1 MNRRNDPNDHPMDD
15 GRGGYPDG
23 TGRGH
28 GERPL
33 RDDRGEYADGT
44 GRGHGERPLHDDRG
58 AYRDDRGAYDAA
70 QVRQK
75 GGAGMGI
82 AALLLGLLA
91 LVLFWIPVLGI
102 VLGVIAIIV
111 GLVARGRAK
120 RINGSGRGMGLAG
133 AILGLLAAILCG
145 LVMFGI
151 FTLFQSSS
159 YDECLRDAGTDQAA
173 LEQCAQDFADEL
185 RDRVGGTGATVG
197 VDQN

>member
-82 AALLLGLLA
+82 FALILGLLA
-91 LVLFWIPVLGI
+91 LLLSWIPGIGLIAAVILGLAAI
-102 VLGVIAIIV
+102 VV
-111 GLVARGRAK
+111 GLIARSRAR
-120 RINGSGRGMGLAG
+120 RINGSGRGLGIAG
-133 AILGLLAAILCG
+133 AILGVLSLIVAA
-145 LVMFGI
+145 LVTVGVV
-151 FTLFQSSS
+151 TLFQNTNV
-159 YDECLRDAGTDQAA
+159 DDCLTEAGSDTAKIEQCVQDFGDQA
-173 LEQCAQDFADEL
+173 
-185 RDRVGGTGATVG
+185 RDRLEDTTT
-197 VDQN
+197 NN